1 MKFTL
6 LKKLLI
12 LLLVLIVIPLVIIS
26 YSTIKGANKIG
37 KTALDNAKQM
47 NDESLKDTKEI
58 LNNLG
63 AQIIRQKAIDVAKQ
77 IEVFITDHP
86 TMTIA
91 QLQADPTFSALAVQP
106 VGQTGYTA
114 LTDVNTLICYFHS
127 NPKVANTD
135 LHNLSSKLP
144 GFWSVMF
151 KSQGGYESE
160 GLYDWAEADGSM
172 KKKYMYIA
180 VVKAKTA
187 DNIQLSVAATTYI
200 DEFSKPII
208 QVENKNN
215 TALTSM
221 VGKTESFTNKMTNQ
235 NAILLVA
242 TILLAFI
249 IGIIF
254 SRSITNPIKDL
265 KKAADQITLGDFN
278 AKLPEIKGNDEV
290 ADLTASMEMLIAA
303 LKSKK

>member
-12 LLLVLIVIPLVIIS
+12 LLIVLIVIPLVIIS

-37 KTALDNAKQM
+37 ETALTNAKSM

-77 IEVFITDHP
+77 IEVFINDHP
-86 TMTIA
+86 SLTIA
-91 QLQADPTFSALAVQP
+91 QLQADQTFSALAVQP

-114 LTDVNTLICYFHS
+114 LTDVNSLVCYFHS
-127 NPKVANTD
+127 NPKIANTD
-135 LHNLSSKLP
+135 LHNLSTKLP

-160 GLYDWAEADGSM
+160 GFYDWAEADGSM
-172 KKKYMYIA
+172 KQKYMYIA
-180 VVKAKTA
+180 IVKAKTA
-187 DNIQLSVAATTYI
+187 DSIQLSVAATTYI
-200 DEFSKPII
+200 DEFSKPIV
-208 QVENKNN
+208 QVENKNA
-215 TALTSM
+215 TTLQSM
-221 VGKTESFTNKMTNQ
+221 VAKTKDFTSKMTNQ
-235 NAILLVA
+235 NALLLIV

>member
-12 LLLVLIVIPLVIIS
+12 LLIVLIVIPLVIIS

-37 KTALDNAKQM
+37 ETALTNAKSM

-77 IEVFITDHP
+77 IEIFINDHP
-86 TMTIA
+86 SMTIA
-91 QLQADPTFSALAVQP
+91 QLQADQTFSALAVQP

-114 LTDVNTLICYFHS
+114 LTDVNSLVCYFHS
-127 NPKVANTD
+127 NPKIANTD
-135 LHNLSSKLP
+135 LHNLSTKLP

-160 GLYDWAEADGSM
+160 GFYDWAEADGSM
-172 KKKYMYIA
+172 KQKYMYIA
-180 VVKAKTA
+180 IVKAKTA

-200 DEFSKPII
+200 DEFSKPIV
-208 QVENKNN
+208 QVENKNAS
-215 TALTSM
+215 TLQSM
-221 VGKTESFTNKMTNQ
+221 VVKTKNFTSKMTNQ
-235 NAILLVA
+235 NALLLIV
-242 TILLAFI
+242 TILLAFV